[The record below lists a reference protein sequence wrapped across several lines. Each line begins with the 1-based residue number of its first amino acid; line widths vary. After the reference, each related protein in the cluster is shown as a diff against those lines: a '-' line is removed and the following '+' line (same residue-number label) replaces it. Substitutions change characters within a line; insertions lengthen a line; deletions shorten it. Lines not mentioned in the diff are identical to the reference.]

1 MHNNPGRPIKIMLEF
16 VGNILL
22 PSNLIILFFIIGAF
36 LVITRK
42 RRRAGLIMFSLSAAV
57 YVIFGTGILST
68 WLLGTL
74 EHRYRPLTST
84 EGLQD
89 VKRIVILAG
98 YGERHAGLPPSSEV
112 NFASAYRL
120 LEGLR
125 IVHQLPDAE
134 ILISGGG
141 EVPGIMKGL
150 LASTGLT
157 EQRISI
163 DNRSNNTHESAENV
177 EKLMAGKNFIL
188 VTSAGHMPRAI
199 EVFAK
204 AGMNPVPAPTNYMS
218 VKEPRFMDYLPS
230 PRSLDC
236 ADLAVHEYLGMAW
249 YRLMGKM

>member
-1 MHNNPGRPIKIMLEF
+1 M
-16 VGNILL
+16 
-22 PSNLIILFFIIGAF
+22 
-36 LVITRK
+36 
-42 RRRAGLIMFSLSAAV
+42 IMFSLSAAV

-150 LASTGLT
+150 LASTRLT

-163 DNRSNNTHESAENV
+163 DN
-177 EKLMAGKNFIL
+177 LL
-188 VTSAGHMPRAI
+188 
-199 EVFAK
+199 
-204 AGMNPVPAPTNYMS
+204 
-218 VKEPRFMDYLPS
+218 
-230 PRSLDC
+230 
-236 ADLAVHEYLGMAW
+236 VHEPKPRNPRLAEAFKRIGIVEQTGRGVDKI
-249 YRLMGKM
+249 YREQLR